1 LAYSIVAIGCRAPL
15 VPFNRL
21 EFFRDLAPLT
31 DEIKINHAEGRIWAC
46 ECTMMTLRRLL
57 STVFGPA

>member
-1 LAYSIVAIGCRAPL
+1 L

-31 DEIKINHAEGRIWAC
+31 DEIQVDQAECRIGAT
-46 ECTMMTLRRLL
+46 ECTMTTLHRLL